1 MSLKL
6 KINEDM
12 KSAMKARQTEKLSTI
27 RMLLAAMKQVEVDE
41 RVELDDNRIVAIITK
56 MVKQRQD
63 SVKIYREAKRDDMA
77 DKEAAEITVL
87 QAYLP
92 QQLSTD
98 EIAAAIDKAITQTGA
113 NGVSNMG
120 KVMGIL
126 KGELAGRADMAVVS
140 RLLKEKLSK

>member
-27 RMLLAAMKQVEVDE
+27 RMILAAMKQVEVDE

-98 EIAAAIDKAITQTGA
+98 EIAAAVDKAITQTGA
-113 NGVSNMG
+113 NGMADMG

>member
-1 MSLKL
+1 MSLKQQ
-6 KINEDM
+6 ITEDM
-12 KSAMKARQTEKLSTI
+12 KCAMKARQTDKLSTI

-41 RVELDDNRIVAIITK
+41 RVVLDDNRIIAIITK

-63 SVKIYREAKRDDMA
+63 SVRIYREAGRNDMA

-92 QQLSTD
+92 QQLSD
-98 EIAAAIDKAITQTGA
+98 AEIAAAVDNAITQTGA
-113 NGVSNMG
+113 SGMSDMG
-120 KVMGIL
+120 KVMGVL

-140 RLLKEKLSK
+140 RVLKEKLGK

>member
-41 RVELDDNRIVAIITK
+41 RVELDDNRIIAIITK

-92 QQLSTD
+92 QQLSID
-98 EIAAAIDKAITQTGA
+98 EIAAAVDKAITQTGV

-140 RLLKEKLSK
+140 RLLKDALSK

>member
-1 MSLKL
+1 MSLKQQ
-6 KINEDM
+6 ITEDM
-12 KSAMKARQTEKLSTI
+12 KCAMKARQTDKLSTI

-63 SVKIYREAKRDDMA
+63 SVRIYREAGRNDMA

-92 QQLSTD
+92 QQLSND
-98 EIAAAIDKAITQTGA
+98 EIAAAVAKAITQTGA
-113 NGVSNMG
+113 SGMSDMG
-120 KVMGIL
+120 KVMGVL
-126 KGELAGRADMAVVS
+126 KGELAGRADMAIVS
-140 RLLKEKLSK
+140 RVLKEKLGK